1 VHDLEI
7 YCLDGVVSIEGVRV
21 VSSLSY
27 FHFVSYG
34 MMLAFFCTIDLD
46 RGRLSSYVLSWVW
59 SGVSLDVGSV
69 WLRC

>member
-27 FHFVSYG
+27 FHFVSYV
-34 MMLAFFCTIDLD
+34 MMLASFCTIDLD
-46 RGRLSSYVLSWVW
+46 RGRLSLGLERHFPGCWQC
-59 SGVSLDVGSV
+59 